1 METIEKIKN
10 WAVKGEALTPKDKA
24 EIKRLCTEAAL
35 PVTFKSKCPNC
46 YRDAVAV
53 LYRHYVAENQPTEHT
68 DYAIMSPCVLHSSKY
83 GIIKIDGRTTA
94 AQWKLVKEVA
104 PEIYKKYHRHED

>member
-53 LYRHYVAENQPTEHT
+53 LYRHYSVGVPAASV
-68 DYAIMSPCVLHSSKY
+68 DRAIAKPCVVFTAHY
-83 GIIKIDGRTTA
+83 GAIKINANTTE
-94 AQWKLVKEVA
+94 AQWQQIKVDA
-104 PEIYKKYHRHED
+104 PEIYNKYRHED